1 MASWQSRVFNKLLY
15 RLMRQRLAACESPL
29 EMRKVVQNIDQ
40 FGALLDSVP
49 NYEVIS
55 TDYAD
60 IPCDWI
66 GANPDATHPVILYFH
81 GGGFCFS
88 SPRIHGALL
97 ARLVEGCAGRGL
109 MANYRLAPEHPY
121 PAAPD
126 DCLMVYRTLLEEG
139 ISPKH
144 IIVAGDSAGGNLSLI
159 TLLRAKQEGL
169 PMPAAAILLSPVSD
183 LTMSGESAFHLRNDD
198 PFFDLGSLMLMRN
211 TYLQGHSACD
221 PMVSPGLAKLEGLT
235 SFLIMVGEMEI
246 LRDDSILLAKRL
258 EEAGNPVK
266 LLVGSGMPHVYPLF
280 SQLKESRQS
289 WQTMISFIRH
299 HVSD

>member
-29 EMRKVVQNIDQ
+29 EMRRVIQNIDQ

-49 NYEVIS
+49 SYEFIS
-55 TDYAD
+55 TSYAD
-60 IPCDWI
+60 VPCDWI
-66 GANPDATHPVILYFH
+66 GTNPDATLPVILYFH

-109 MANYRLAPEHPY
+109 MAHYRLAPEHPY

-126 DCLMVYRTLLEEG
+126 DCLAVYRTLIEEG

-144 IIVAGDSAGGNLSLI
+144 IIIAGDSAGGNLTLV
-159 TLLRAKQEGL
+159 TLLRARQEGL
-169 PMPAAAILLSPVSD
+169 PLPAAAVLLSPVSD
-183 LTMSGESAFHLRNDD
+183 LTMTGESAFLLRNDD

-211 TYLQGHSACD
+211 TYLQGHSPCD
-221 PMVSPGLAKLEGLT
+221 PLVSPCIAELHDLVP
-235 SFLIMVGEMEI
+235 FLVIVGEIEL
-246 LRDDSILLAKRL
+246 LRDDSIRLANRL
-258 EEAGNPVK
+258 QEAGNSVQ
-266 LLVGSGMPHVYPLF
+266 LTIGSGMPHVYPLF

-289 WQTMISFIRH
+289 WQEIISFIRNQ
-299 HVSD
+299 VSR